1 MPANDNQQRSQLN
14 TYIYEYFL
22 RNEMYDCAR
31 ALIQSEQPINVLKN
45 SPGRRR
51 DNGGNALDNGVSPDP
66 MDNESKDDLD
76 SKRPDDLPAPNLP
89 KEIPESCFLME
100 WWCLFWDMFNAQRG
114 KGEGRSVS
122 QYVAHTQVYDVLSKV
137 DYVANLFAA
146 PVAYKARAT
155 TANASTD
162 EWSSRHDSC
171 TNKPTDAKW
180 ASRCIYGQ

>member
-1 MPANDNQQRSQLN
+1 MNNNMNIGGGMNNMSGPGGGMPLMNNGIPGGARPMPVNDNQQRSQLN

-51 DNGGNALDNGVSPDP
+51 DNGGNALDNGISPDA
-66 MDNESKDDLD
+66 MDNDSKDDLD

-114 KGEGRSVS
+114 KGEGRSVQ
-122 QYVAHTQVYDVLSKV
+122 QYVAHTQV
-137 DYVANLFAA
+137 
-146 PVAYKARAT
+146 
-155 TANASTD
+155 
-162 EWSSRHDSC
+162 H
-171 TNKPTDAKW
+171 
-180 ASRCIYGQ
+180 